1 MPMRLPGRR
10 AALVGVLAA
19 ALTTMGVSKCG
30 GSGGGTT
37 VTVSGQTLTIYA
49 SAPRSATGPASTDVL
64 DAERLALSQ
73 MGSKVSGFTINF
85 KVLTAKPSA
94 NARTTIQDTS
104 AIAYL
109 GELEPGISAGTI
121 GITNAQD
128 LLQVSPTDTALEL
141 TRSTPAVPGA
151 PDDYL
156 EAKSTY
162 GRTFARVAPS
172 SSAEAKAQVA
182 LMRSLS
188 VKKLYVTND
197 RSPYGKAIAY
207 AVRNDAS
214 GAGISVAQ
222 GPPSAGGF
230 SSSGADALFFGASR
244 EGAGTAAR
252 LFGSVAQGAA
262 HPVRL
267 FAPSA
272 LTTPQFAS
280 SLGAAKLNLYVS
292 QPGFMPNGYSS
303 LAKTQF
309 VKPFQARYGHAPST
323 EAIFGYE
330 AMAAVL
336 SVLHKAGGDANNRT
350 TVVHD
355 FFAIR
360 NRGSVVGTYS
370 IDSEGDPSIA
380 PFVFSRFE
388 GGTLVPWRAAP

>member
-30 GSGGGTT
+30 GSGGTT
-37 VTVSGQTLTIYA
+37 VTVSGRTLTIYA
-49 SAPRSATGPASTDVL
+49 SEPQNMSGPAATDVV

-73 MGSKVSGFTINF
+73 EGSKVSGFRINF
-85 KVLTAKPSA
+85 QVLHAKPSA
-94 NARTTIQDTS
+94 NARTAIQDTS

-109 GELEPGISAGTI
+109 GELEPGLSAGTI

-141 TRSTPAVPGA
+141 TQSTPAVIGA

-162 GRTFARVAPS
+162 GKTFARVAPP
-172 SSAEAKAQVA
+172 SSAEAKAQVS
-182 LMRSLS
+182 LMGSLS
-188 VKKLYVTND
+188 VKKLHVAD
-197 RSPYGKAIAY
+197 DGSPYGKAIAY
-207 AVRNDAS
+207 AVRKDAS
-214 GAGISVAQ
+214 GKGISVAQ
-222 GPPSAGGF
+222 GPLTASAVGA
-230 SSSGADALFFGASR
+230 SGADGLFYGGAASA
-244 EGAGTAAR
+244 AGTANT
-252 LFGSVAQGAA
+252 LAA
-262 HPVRL
+262 AAGNAKIFV
-267 FAPSA
+267 PSA
-272 LTTPQFAS
+272 LAS
-280 SLGAAKLNLYVS
+280 ATLPTGTYVS
-292 QPGFMPNGYSS
+292 QPGFLPKQVPALGQS
-303 LAKTQF
+303 QF
-309 VKPFQARYGHAPST
+309 VKQFQTRYGHAPST

-350 TVVHD
+350 KVVHD

-360 NRGSVVGTYS
+360 NRQSVLGTYS

-380 PFVFSRFE
+380 PFVFSRVK
-388 GGTLVPWRAAP
+388 GGALVPWRAAP

>member
-1 MPMRLPGRR
+1 MSKRLPGRR

-30 GSGGGTT
+30 GSGGTT
-37 VTVSGQTLTIYA
+37 VTVSGRTLTIYA
-49 SAPRSATGPASTDVL
+49 SAPQNMTGPVATDVV
-64 DAERLALSQ
+64 DAERLALTQ
-73 MGSKVSGFTINF
+73 LGSKVSGFTIRLD
-85 KVLTAKPSA
+85 VLHAKPSA
-94 NARTTIQDTS
+94 NARTAIQDTS

-109 GELEPGISAGTI
+109 GELEPGVSAGTI

-141 TRSTPAVPGA
+141 TRSTPAVHGA

-162 GRTFARVAPS
+162 GKTFARVAPP
-172 SSAEAKAQVA
+172 SSAEAKAQVS
-182 LMRSLS
+182 LMGSLS
-188 VKKLYVTND
+188 VKKLYVTGD
-197 RSPYGKAIAY
+197 ESPYGKAIAY
-207 AVRNDAS
+207 AVRKDAS
-214 GAGISVAQ
+214 GAGISVAT
-222 GPPSAGGF
+222 GPPTAGAF
-230 SSSGADALFFGASR
+230 SSSGSDALFYGASAQ
-244 EGAGTAAR
+244 GAGAAR
-252 LFGSVAQGAA
+252 RLLGNVAQGSA
-262 HPVRL
+262 HAVNL

-272 LTTPQFAS
+272 LATPSFAS
-280 SLGAAKLNLYVS
+280 SFGPAKLNLYVS
-292 QPGFMPNGYSS
+292 EPGFLPKQTPALGQS
-303 LAKTQF
+303 QF

-336 SVLHKAGGDANNRT
+336 SVLQKAGGDANNRT

-360 NRGSVVGTYS
+360 NRQSVLGTYS

-380 PFVFSRFE
+380 PFVFSRFK
-388 GGTLVPWRAAP
+388 GGALVPWRAAP